1 MELIL
6 FALLVAIFL
15 YIMYVVG
22 KGVTK
27 GAEVLVL
34 LLPVALVFA
43 WFSSILP
50 GLLNVGANLLF
61 LYLGMK
67 LFKYLFNI
75 KSKSINFILYTIT
88 CIFIWVVP
96 STLYPFLVLLV
107 FIFPYRVIKNI
118 ISKRR
123 NKLNKT
129 YTNTTSRKNDL
140 TQITQK
146 ELNLPIDKKEV
157 IDVEFYH

>member
-67 LFKYLFNI
+67 LFKYIFNI

-88 CIFIWVVP
+88 CIFIWNVP
-96 STLYPFLVLLV
+96 STLYPFLVLMT

-129 YTNTTSRKNDL
+129 HTNTTSRKNDL

-146 ELNLPIDKKEV
+146 ELHLPIDKKEV

>member
-157 IDVEFYH
+157 IDVEYYH

>member
-75 KSKSINFILYTIT
+75 KSKSISFILYTIT